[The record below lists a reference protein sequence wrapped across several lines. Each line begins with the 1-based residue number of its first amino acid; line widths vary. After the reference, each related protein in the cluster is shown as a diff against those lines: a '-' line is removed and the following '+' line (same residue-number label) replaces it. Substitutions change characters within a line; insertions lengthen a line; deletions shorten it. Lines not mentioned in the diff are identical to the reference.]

1 MTQNA
6 ETARNGMKTKFVG
19 ELAKTV
25 IETAKSGKWSITVAE
40 LSEDSSADDIAKMAL
55 NAAFKQFGVGRDNV
69 PEWFNFCVIA
79 TKTVIAED
87 EMQGLECVAALYM
100 ATENAT
106 PEQKM
111 TAIGKL
117 LDVLNPPAV
126 APALGVF
133 GGFNGN

>member
-1 MTQNA
+1 MEHNA
-6 ETARNGMKTKFVG
+6 ETARNGMKKKFVD

-25 IETAKSGKWSITVAE
+25 IETAKAGKWSITVTE

-55 NAAFKQFGVGRDNV
+55 DAAFKQFGGWRDNV
-69 PEWFNFCVIA
+69 PEWFSRCVIA

-87 EMQGLECVAALYM
+87 EMQGLECMAALYM
-100 ATENAT
+100 ATNNAT

-117 LDVLNPPAV
+117 LEALDPPA
-126 APALGVF
+126 PPPLGVF
-133 GGFNGN
+133 GGVAM